1 LEEVVRNRASLFVF
15 SIIVVVLVVTL
26 VGCSTDG
33 GDSNPGPLP
42 ITNDSGTKLSGTGS
56 GREWGYH
63 GWVDVELTLVDGW
76 ITEAAVTGPDETP
89 GVGAAAI
96 QRAPATIKQKN
107 SVEIDVVASAS
118 ITTEAIRKAGRQA
131 INEIIADSAG
141 G

>member
-1 LEEVVRNRASLFVF
+1 MRNRASLFGF
-15 SIIVVVLVVTL
+15 SIIVVALLVIL
-26 VGCSTDG
+26 GGCSTDEG
-33 GDSNPGPLP
+33 ANAGPLP

-63 GWVDVELTLVDGW
+63 GWVDVELTLADGW
-76 ITEAAVTGPDETP
+76 ITEATVTGPDETP

-96 QRAPATIKQKN
+96 QRAPAIIKQKN

-131 INEIIADSAG
+131 IDEIKAG
-141 G
+141 GAGG